1 MDSYDTNYS
10 ILYGFKMFFMS
21 NMICGPWEASTLAL
35 VVYGRKEMERQ
46 ARTAHKIDT
55 EKWPFPCRVYMGM

>member
-1 MDSYDTNYS
+1 MTQIIAFYMGLKFFFYVEYDLWALGNFS
-10 ILYGFKMFFMS
+10 SG
-21 NMICGPWEASTLAL
+21 L

-55 EKWPFPCRVYMGM
+55 EKWPFHCRVYMGM